1 MKEKIVIE
9 KEQAGKRVDKALVDL
24 KVISGF
30 SRADF
35 ARAIKSGG
43 ILVNDKKIKPGYVL
57 KEGDEVR
64 IKNQEL
70 RIKNQNNINANFNVK
85 LDVICEDENIIVI
98 NKPAGLKIHLDNFE
112 DEADTLVGG
121 LLAKFP
127 EIDGVGDDSIGAKL
141 RPGIVHRLDKDTS
154 GVIVTARNQKTF
166 DELKDK
172 FKNRQIQKVYQAIV
186 FGILEKKEGIINAS
200 IARSSTYRKQV
211 IAGRKTKTKV
221 RTAVTEFRVIR
232 EFGGVG
238 DIGGASYSL
247 VEARP
252 KTGRMHQ
259 IRVHLFSIGHPIVGD
274 RLYKK
279 KEFSVDKFPRVDRQL
294 LHAKEIEFELFEKK
308 YDFSVPLPKDFERF
322 LDSQE

>member
-1 MKEKIVIE
+1 MDIVIE
-9 KEQAGKRVDKALVDL
+9 KEQAGRRVDKALVDL
-24 KVISGF
+24 KVVAGF

-35 ARAIKSGG
+35 ARAIKNGG
-43 ILVNDKKIKPGYVL
+43 ILVNEKKIKPGYVL
-57 KEGDEVR
+57 KEGDWVS
-64 IKNQEL
+64 IKYQVL
-70 RIKNQNNINANFNVK
+70 SIKYDKKKISSNPNVK
-85 LDVICEDENIIVI
+85 SDVIYEDENIIVI

-211 IAGRKTKTKV
+211 IAGRKTKTKI

-308 YDFSVPLPKDFERF
+308 YNFSVPLPKDFEKF
-322 LDSQE
+322 LDSWE

>member
-9 KEQAGKRVDKALVDL
+9 KEQVGRRVDKALVDL
-24 KVISGF
+24 KVVAGF

-57 KEGDEVR
+57 KENDLVVIENEELG
-64 IKNQEL
+64 IKNDKK
-70 RIKNQNNINANFNVK
+70 IKPNNNVK
-85 LDVICEDENIIVI
+85 IDVIYEDENIVVI

-232 EFGGVG
+232 EFGDVG
-238 DIGGASYSL
+238 KIGGVSYSL

-279 KEFSVDKFPRVDRQL
+279 KEFSTDKFPRVDRQL

-308 YDFSVPLPKDFERF
+308 YDFSVPLPKDFEKF
-322 LDSQE
+322 LDSQK